1 MVTKVSANGGAGE
14 KLHTKYTI
22 AMFSLSRFFFKH
34 NCSKHSVQIDEGVPI
49 SGSEFLFEKSVTL
62 SGDKV
67 FRRLE
72 GALHAVLSDPSAEEA
87 MEHIV
92 KFVDERLEKFV
103 SK

>member
-1 MVTKVSANGGAGE
+1 MEEPGKNCTRSTQ
-14 KLHTKYTI
+14 LPCSHC
-22 AMFSLSRFFFKH
+22 LFFLKH
-34 NCSKHSVQIDEGVPI
+34 NCSKHTVQIDEGVPI
-49 SGSEFLFEKSVTL
+49 SGSEFLFEKSATP

>member
-1 MVTKVSANGGAGE
+1 MEEPGKNCTRSTQLPCSHCLVSLN
-14 KLHTKYTI
+14 
-22 AMFSLSRFFFKH
+22 R
-34 NCSKHSVQIDEGVPI
+34 NCTEQTVQIDEGVPI
-49 SGSEFLFEKSVTL
+49 SGSEFLFEKSATP